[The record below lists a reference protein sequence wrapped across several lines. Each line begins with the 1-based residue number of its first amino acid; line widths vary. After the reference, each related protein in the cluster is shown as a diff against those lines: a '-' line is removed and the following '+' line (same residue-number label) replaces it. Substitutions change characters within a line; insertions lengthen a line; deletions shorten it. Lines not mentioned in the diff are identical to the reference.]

1 MTATDHQADAMATD
15 LLIANAA
22 DGLLSD
28 SDSSGSGALRS
39 KTLDALEAHGASLPN
54 PKALAPVFADVLA
67 ADVSEI
73 DRETHDRVGLLL
85 ARLFVEA
92 MPDYEP
98 IYAAAFGEKR
108 LQKLWNAN
116 STVGA
121 ALHGKAAS
129 ALTRADAIS
138 CACAFAHSEL
148 AMARG
153 FSFATVGFTAKDW
166 LVLFYDAHPL
176 AGKRWF
182 STDDVPQRMLELTL
196 ELLQSSELSD
206 MARMGAWYTLVCCP
220 FHPRPAVARLAV
232 QYGIFDKA
240 AAQMRDLGSPAD
252 WIVRSLAHSV
262 LCNRACPHT
271 LVIALA
277 SVAE

>member
-1 MTATDHQADAMATD
+1 MAAD

-28 SDSSGSGALRS
+28 SDSTGSGALRS
-39 KTLDALEAHGASLPN
+39 KTLDALEAHGAPLPN

-98 IYAAAFGEKR
+98 IYAAAFGGQR

-116 STVGA
+116 GTVGA

-129 ALTRADAIS
+129 ELTRADAIS

-153 FSFATVGFTAKDW
+153 FTAPFGTIGLTARDW
-166 LVLFYDAHPL
+166 LALFTDSHPL
-176 AGKRWF
+176 GGKKWF
-182 STDDVPQRMLELTL
+182 STDDVPRRMLELTL

-206 MARMGAWYTLVCCP
+206 VARMGAWYTIVCCP

-232 QYGIFDKA
+232 QWGIFDKA
-240 AAQMRDLGSPAD
+240 VAQLRDLGSPAD
-252 WIVRSLAHSV
+252 WIVRRSAHSA
-262 LCNRACPHT
+262 LCNPVCPHT
-271 LVIALA
+271 LGIALA